1 MRFGESIER
10 ARIGRSSPGGVELVF
25 MRARLACVLVASV
38 ICAAAAWAQQ
48 SAPPAETGAGGMHLD
63 VVVTAKP
70 GTTPIGDLE
79 AQDFT
84 VLDNK
89 IPQNITS
96 FKAVTARDA
105 PIEVVL
111 VIDAVNTNA
120 VTVNSERVQ
129 IDRFLRADEGNL
141 AYPVALDVVNDKGIE
156 NAVNFSSDGNW
167 ISAALHERGVGIR
180 DLGPAGGYWGAT
192 ERLQISLKA
201 LSQIVERDGSLP
213 GRKIVLW
220 VSPGWPL
227 LNEVNTGLNAAQRQQ
242 LFESIVGISTDLRR
256 ARITLY
262 SIDPLGAGE
271 STLRTSYYENFLKGV
286 SKPSQVDPGDVG
298 LQVIAVQSGGLAL
311 NSGNDIT
318 MFLQECVA
326 DAAPYYEISF
336 AAPAAQRPDEYHQV
350 EIKIDKPG
358 LSARAREGYYAQ
370 PSTVPGN

>member
-1 MRFGESIER
+1 
-10 ARIGRSSPGGVELVF
+10 
-25 MRARLACVLVASV
+25 
-38 ICAAAAWAQQ
+38 
-48 SAPPAETGAGGMHLD
+48 
-63 VVVTAKP
+63 
-70 GTTPIGDLE
+70 
-79 AQDFT
+79 
-84 VLDNK
+84 
-89 IPQNITS
+89 
-96 FKAVTARDA
+96 
-105 PIEVVL
+105 
-111 VIDAVNTNA
+111 
-120 VTVNSERVQ
+120 
-129 IDRFLRADEGNL
+129 
-141 AYPVALDVVNDKGIE
+141 VALDVVNDKGIE

-167 ISAALHERGVGIR
+167 ISAALHEEGVGIR

>member
-1 MRFGESIER
+1 MLIR
-10 ARIGRSSPGGVELVF
+10 ARIGCF
-25 MRARLACVLVASV
+25 LVASV
-38 ICAAAAWAQQ
+38 ICAAAVWAQQ
-48 SAPPAETGAGGMHLD
+48 SAPPAQTGAGGMHLD